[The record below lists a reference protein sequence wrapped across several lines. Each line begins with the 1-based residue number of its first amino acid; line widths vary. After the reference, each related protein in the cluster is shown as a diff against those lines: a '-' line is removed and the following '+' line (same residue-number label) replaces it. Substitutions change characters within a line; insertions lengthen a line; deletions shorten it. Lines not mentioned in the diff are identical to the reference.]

1 MLPQNSSNEQSR
13 FLLEVNGSCAPHD
26 RSPQSDLVDLGRASP
41 LFKTGCDPVMLHL
54 HSLRAAK
61 DLHMLVIAFLAA
73 FSLLPQLS
81 LAQESALEKRG
92 EELLQTECA
101 RCHAIG
107 RTGTSPNSEAPPFR
121 QLSRKYQIDTLA
133 EALAEGLSVGHA
145 EMPEFVFD
153 ADEVAA
159 IIAFLKSIQER

>member
-1 MLPQNSSNEQSR
+1 
-13 FLLEVNGSCAPHD
+13 
-26 RSPQSDLVDLGRASP
+26 
-41 LFKTGCDPVMLHL
+41 
-54 HSLRAAK
+54 
-61 DLHMLVIAFLAA
+61 MLVIPFLAA

-81 LAQESALEKRG
+81 LAQESALERRG
-92 EELLQTECA
+92 EELLRTECA

-107 RTGTSPNSEAPPFR
+107 RSGTSANSEAPPFR
-121 QLSRKYQIDTLA
+121 QLSRKYPIDGLA

-159 IIAFLKSIQER
+159 IIAYLKSIQER